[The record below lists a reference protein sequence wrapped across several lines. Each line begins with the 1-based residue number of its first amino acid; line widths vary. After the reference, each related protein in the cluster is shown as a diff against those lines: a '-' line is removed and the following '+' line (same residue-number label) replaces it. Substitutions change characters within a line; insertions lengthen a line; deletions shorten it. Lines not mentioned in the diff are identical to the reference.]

1 MHANRRTAVVDNS
14 RETLSAVILCGGA
27 GHRLG
32 GTDKGLLPWNG
43 TSLAA
48 IATAKLRPIC
58 AELLISCNRNEE
70 FYRGFGLP
78 LVRDERAAA
87 DGEPDYPGPLGGV
100 LAALRSCC
108 QPQLL
113 VWPVDCPLLPAA
125 LAEQLTERLRQ
136 QPECGA
142 AALTVAGRLLP
153 LPFVMRTNKT
163 SELQRFF
170 RDGGRAVRDW
180 LRSCQ
185 TAATEYRDSAELLHN
200 VNSAEHLSQPPG

>member
-1 MHANRRTAVVDNS
+1 MHATRKTAVVDNS

-27 GHRLG
+27 GRRLG

-48 IATAKLRPIC
+48 IAAAKLRPVC

-70 FYRGFGLP
+70 FYRSFGLP
-78 LVRDERAAA
+78 LVRDARTAT
-87 DGEPDYPGPLGGV
+87 DGELDYAGPLGGV

-108 QPQLL
+108 LPQLL

-125 LAEQLTERLRQ
+125 LAEQLTERLQ
-136 QPECGA
+136 QRSEYDA

-153 LPFVMRTNKT
+153 LPFVMRTNRT
-163 SELQRFF
+163 LELQRFF

-180 LRSCQ
+180 LRRGQ
-185 TAATEYRDSAELLHN
+185 TATTEYRDSAELLHN
-200 VNSAEHLSQPPG
+200 VNSAEHLSQPPD